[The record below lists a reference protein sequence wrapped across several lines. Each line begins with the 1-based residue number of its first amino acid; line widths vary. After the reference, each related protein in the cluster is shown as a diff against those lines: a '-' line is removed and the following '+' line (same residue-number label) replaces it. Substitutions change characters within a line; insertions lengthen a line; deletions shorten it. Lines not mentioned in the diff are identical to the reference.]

1 MKVALLDDDVQQSAD
16 MVRMLKSIQL
26 YEHTLVFESFTSGE
40 RLRTALRRDTYDL
53 LILSW
58 NMPDL
63 PGIELLLWLRN
74 FQKSETPV
82 MMLSSLLSEGDV
94 VVALGSGADDYA
106 ITPVRPPEFCARV
119 SRLLRRAG
127 QNTYRNRVAFGNW
140 TFDRAKTSVSVKT
153 DTAEHLVILTGREF
167 RLALALFEHLGC
179 ALSRSHLL
187 EYSGVSAQESN
198 SRALDSHIYR
208 LRGKLLLEGVH
219 GMRLITVYG
228 YGYRLER
235 IS

>member
-1 MKVALLDDDVQQSAD
+1 MKVALLDDDVQQLTD
-16 MVRMLKSIQL
+16 MARMLKTIPL
-26 YEHTLVFESFTSGE
+26 YEHTLALESFTSGE

-53 LILSW
+53 LILAW

-63 PGIELLLWLRN
+63 PGIDLLLWLRN
-74 FQKSETPV
+74 FQKSEVPV
-82 MMLSSLLSEGDV
+82 MMVSSLLSEGDV
-94 VVALGSGADDYA
+94 VLALGSGADDYA
-106 ITPVRPPEFCARV
+106 MLPLRPPEFCARV
-119 SRLLRRAG
+119 TRLLRRAN
-127 QNTYRNRVAFGNW
+127 QNTYRARIVFGNW
-140 TFDRAKTSVSVKT
+140 TFDRAKNSVSITT
-153 DTAEHLVILTGREF
+153 DGVDHHVTLTGREF
-167 RLALALFEHLGC
+167 RLALALFEHMGS

-187 EYSGVSAQESN
+187 EYSGVSPQESS

-208 LRGKLLLEGVH
+208 LRGKLLLEGAH